1 MMKCLYVADN
11 LEPRGHYTKPY
22 GQCEKVWAG
31 QKKGRM
37 LHWTSSHLVFPVC
50 CIFCVLVSFCCCMM
64 VGSFVLHRCWRN
76 QYLVNW
82 VFGCV
87 CVVSVCVA
95 APWCSPSLAQ
105 SNKPC
110 SWVRHL
116 DDYASAPVSAAR
128 TQHAY
133 SNTIHPPLVTGPN
146 FQVASSLSLQ
156 QFTVIVLCVFVCVL
170 VTVESKDKNCEN
182 DIHPLIRWSV
192 HNYISMHPSG
202 YQCIK
207 MLVFYF
213 FLRGSSTGAIW
224 NLLCMR
230 SNEMIGPF
238 LEFAAILSRQ
248 CAKRIWKRTL
258 TTMIFFCF
266 QVQDKNCV
274 MIQVKVS
281 GDLLFTYFA
290 GGYVQRFGWDQSR
303 VSHVTGWQ
311 KKRMRVWCKKMHK
324 DEISH
329 PFLRFQIQ
337 NESFI
342 GRVSLAFFAPL
353 WQEKPKE
360 VEEATKVPEAVETP
374 LDPAEK
380 KRLAGS

>member
-1 MMKCLYVADN
+1 MLQTTWSHEASTQNRMGNVRKF
-11 LEPRGHYTKPY
+11 
-22 GQCEKVWAG
+22 GQVRKKVE
-31 QKKGRM
+31 
-37 LHWTSSHLVFPVC
+37 C
-50 CIFCVLVSFCCCMM
+50 CIGHHLTQLFRFVVCSVCMM
-64 VGSFVLHRCWRN
+64 VGSFVLHGCWRN

-110 SWVRHL
+110 KWVRYL

-128 TQHAY
+128 TQHSY
-133 SNTIHPPLVTGPN
+133 SNTTHPPLVTGPN

-170 VTVESKDKNCEN
+170 VTVESKDKNCES

-230 SNEMIGPF
+230 SNDMIGPF
-238 LEFAAILSRQ
+238 LEFSAILSRQ
-248 CAKRIWKRTL
+248 FAKRIWKRTL
-258 TTMIFFCF
+258 TTMIFFRF

-337 NESFI
+337 NEFFI